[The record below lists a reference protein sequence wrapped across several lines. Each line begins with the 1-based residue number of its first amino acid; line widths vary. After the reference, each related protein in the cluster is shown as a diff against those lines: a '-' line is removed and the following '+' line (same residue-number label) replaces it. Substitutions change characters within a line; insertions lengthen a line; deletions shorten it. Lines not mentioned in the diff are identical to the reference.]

1 MNAQPP
7 KNYRYS
13 GPASGVTLSD
23 GTEIL
28 LWPGKTVSLPEEH
41 EYVKVLVALK
51 HLTPVSEETKPAS
64 TPVVPLPK
72 RKSGGDSDV
81 KTEDSHGS

>member
-1 MNAQPP
+1 M
-7 KNYRYS
+7 KEYRYS

-41 EYVKVLVALK
+41 DYVKVLVALK
-51 HLTPVSEETKPAS
+51 HLTPVPEPAHR
-64 TPVVPLPK
+64 LC
-72 RKSGGDSDV
+72 
-81 KTEDSHGS
+81 SHQSAEAAVTAK

>member
-1 MNAQPP
+1 M
-7 KNYRYS
+7 KEYRYF

-28 LWPGKTVSLPEEH
+28 LWPGKNVSLPENH
-41 EYVKVLVALK
+41 EYVTVLVALK
-51 HLTPVSEETKPAS
+51 HLTPVPEETKPAS
-64 TPVVPLPK
+64 TPAPQLPK
-72 RKSGGDSDV
+72 RKNGGDNDV

>member
-1 MNAQPP
+1 MKA
-7 KNYRYS
+7 YRYS

-28 LWPGKTVSLPEEH
+28 LWPVQTVSLPEAH
-41 EYVKVLVALK
+41 DYAKVLVALNP
-51 HLTPVSEETKPAS
+51 LPPLPEETKPAGAPAVQS
-64 TPVVPLPK
+64 PK
-72 RKSGGDSDV
+72 RRSSSDSEV

>member
-1 MNAQPP
+1 MKA
-7 KNYRYS
+7 YRYS

-41 EYVKVLVALK
+41 DYVKVLVALK
-51 HLTPVSEETKPAS
+51 HLTPVPEETKPAGAPAVQS
-64 TPVVPLPK
+64 RK
-72 RKSGGDSDV
+72 RRSSSDSEV

>member
-1 MNAQPP
+1 M
-7 KNYRYS
+7 KEYRYS

-28 LWPGKTVSLPEEH
+28 LWPGKNVSLPEEH
-41 EYVKVLVALK
+41 DYVKVLVALK

-64 TPVVPLPK
+64 TPVVQSPK
-72 RKSGGDSDV
+72 RQERWRQRCENGGLPWR
-81 KTEDSHGS
+81 

>member
-1 MNAQPP
+1 M
-7 KNYRYS
+7 KEYRYS

-28 LWPGKTVSLPEEH
+28 LWSGKNVTLPEGH
-41 EYVKVLVALK
+41 DYVKVLVALK
-51 HLTPVSEETKPAS
+51 HLTPVPEETKPAS
-64 TPVVPLPK
+64 TPAPQLPK
-72 RKSGGDSDV
+72 RKNGGDNDV

>member
-1 MNAQPP
+1 M
-7 KNYRYS
+7 KEYRYS

-28 LWPGKTVSLPEEH
+28 LWPGKTVYLPEEH
-41 EYVKVLVALK
+41 DYVKVLVALK
-51 HLTPVSEETKPAS
+51 HLTPVPEDTKPAV
-64 TPVVPLPK
+64 TPAVQSPK
-72 RKSGGDSDV
+72 RRSSSDSEV

>member
-1 MNAQPP
+1 M
-7 KNYRYS
+7 KEYRYS

-28 LWPGKTVSLPEEH
+28 LWPGKNVSLPENH
-41 EYVKVLVALK
+41 EYVTVLVALK
-51 HLTPVSEETKPAS
+51 HLTPVPEETKPAS
-64 TPVVPLPK
+64 TPAPQLPK
-72 RKSGGDSDV
+72 RKNGGDNDV

>member
-1 MNAQPP
+1 M
-7 KNYRYS
+7 KEYRYS

-28 LWPGKTVSLPEEH
+28 LWPGKNVTLPEEH
-41 EYVKVLVALK
+41 DYVKVLVALK
-51 HLTPVSEETKPAS
+51 HLPPAPEETNPAS
-64 TPVVPLPK
+64 TPAPQLPK
-72 RKSGGDSDV
+72 RKTGGDNDV

>member
-1 MNAQPP
+1 MMKA
-7 KNYRYS
+7 YRYS

-41 EYVKVLVALK
+41 DYVKVLVALK
-51 HLTPVSEETKPAS
+51 HLTPVPEETKPAGAPAVQS
-64 TPVVPLPK
+64 PK
-72 RKSGGDSDV
+72 RRSSSDREV